1 MEPKRYY
8 RSTTEKVFAG
18 VCGGLAEYFAIDPL
32 LVRLIFVILALAGGG
47 GVLIY
52 ILLWI
57 VTPVKPFNFNQTT
70 NQTPPVMENQ
80 HTNQDPDHPAE
91 TPNKDPFKDHRPIHR
106 NRGNLIGGLVLITLG
121 AIFLADSF
129 IPHIRFEDLWP
140 LILVVIGI
148 GLLINSVTGKR
159 KNS

>member
-32 LVRLIFVILALAGGG
+32 LVRLIFVIIALAGGG

-52 ILLWI
+52 LILWI
-57 VTPVKPFNFNQTT
+57 VTPIKPFNFNQTT
-70 NQTPPVMENQ
+70 TQTPPVMENQ
-80 HTNQDPDHPAE
+80 QTNQDPDRHSENPG
-91 TPNKDPFKDHRPIHR
+91 KDPLKDYRHYPR

-121 AIFLADSF
+121 GIFLADSF

-148 GLLINSVTGKR
+148 GLLINSVAGKR
-159 KNS
+159 RNS